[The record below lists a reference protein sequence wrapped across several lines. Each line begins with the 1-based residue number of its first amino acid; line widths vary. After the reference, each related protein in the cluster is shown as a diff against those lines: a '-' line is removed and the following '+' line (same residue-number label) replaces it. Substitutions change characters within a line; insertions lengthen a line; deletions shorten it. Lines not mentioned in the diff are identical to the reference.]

1 MHTWP
6 GRKIKARKHT
16 AAATATENT
25 GVRCGK
31 WVLRSTKSRIC
42 RGQHF
47 TPSTPAR
54 VAPKQKRKLA
64 SSPTSSQNSCT
75 LSILSPMEEDYD
87 DLKKWP
93 KNHTKEFILAMLE
106 EQKRRLG
113 PNSVK
118 KVPFQES
125 NWNRIVDDVAR
136 RTGTRRYTKRRLKG
150 KNKRMK
156 HLFNKFIDLMRKTGL
171 EWDEELGTVTAPD
184 EVWEGIIA
192 GAQNNAIVV
201 VLTSADVSVK
211 RFCLDSCGT
220 HGSENN
226 RLVYIWVGN
235 SQTPC
240 PGLCARPLE
249 QPNSGPH
256 MEMESNGPPNGL

>member
-47 TPSTPAR
+47 IPSTPAR

-75 LSILSPMEEDYD
+75 PSIPSPMEEDYD

-93 KNHTKEFILAMLE
+93 ENHTKEFILAMLE
-106 EQKRRLG
+106 EQKRKLG

-171 EWDEELGTVTAPD
+171 GWDEELGTVTVPD
-184 EVWEGIIA
+184 EVWEDIIA
-192 GAQNNAIVV
+192 RNPDAAKFRDKGLPHFELLRELYNN
-201 VLTSADVSVK
+201 SVAT
-211 RFCLDSCGT
+211 REL
-220 HGSENN
+220 N
-226 RLVYIWVGN
+226 RA
-235 SQTPC
+235 S
-240 PGLCARPLE
+240 
-249 QPNSGPH
+249 S
-256 MEMESNGPPNGL
+256 